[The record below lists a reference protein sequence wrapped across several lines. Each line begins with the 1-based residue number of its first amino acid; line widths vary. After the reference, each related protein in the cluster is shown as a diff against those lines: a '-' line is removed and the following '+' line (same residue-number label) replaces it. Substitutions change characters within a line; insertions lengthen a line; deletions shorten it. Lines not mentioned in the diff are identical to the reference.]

1 MIALLSFRRL
11 FAAHAGRFVAALAL
25 SLATLAAGVALLGL
39 SGWFLTAAFLA
50 SAAASFNLFGPS
62 AAVRGLSMLRI
73 ASRYGEKLAGH
84 DATLKVLAEIRGWTF
99 RALGRGGL
107 DLGRSL
113 RRGDAVARLTADVD
127 ALDSVFIVAAGP
139 LATGA
144 LIGLGLTALLGVLLP
159 AAAPVYG
166 LAMASAL
173 IGAPLLLVA
182 ATRRLG
188 ADAVRLSAELRMATL
203 DALEGRADLVA
214 FGATEAAR
222 RRSAAIAE
230 RLARVRRGLAA
241 RAGLASAAVAVCAGA
256 GALGLLVASL
266 EAHAA
271 GALSGPLV
279 VGLVLAALGGFEATA
294 VVVRAIGKFGAAAA
308 AAERLKT
315 INDAV
320 CPVAEALRPPPLPR
334 GGGFAFDRVTYGYD
348 TGRPVLRALS
358 FSVAAGERVAI
369 VGPSGA
375 GKSTL
380 AALLLRLADPQA
392 GRVSVAGRDL
402 REAASSDLLRRV
414 ALLEQHAPIFGG
426 SARENLAIG
435 DPFADDAALW
445 AALRKARL
453 DDVIAALHGGLDA
466 PLGEAGGT
474 LSAGQAR
481 RLCLARTL
489 LSPAEI
495 LVLDEPTSGLDRATE
510 RAFLEDL
517 GPATEGRTVL
527 LITHAAL
534 PEGVAD
540 RTLRLVDGVA
550 IEATP

>member
-1 MIALLSFRRL
+1 MIALLSFRHL
-11 FAAHAGRFVAALAL
+11 FAAHAGRFAAALAL
-25 SLATLAAGVALLGL
+25 SLATLLAGVALLGL
-39 SGWFLTAAFLA
+39 SGWFLTAAFLT

-73 ASRYGEKLAGH
+73 GSRYGEKLVGH
-84 DATLKVLAEIRGWTF
+84 DATLKVLADIRGWTF

-144 LIGLGLTALLGVLLP
+144 FIGVLMTALLVVLLP

-173 IGAPLLLVA
+173 VGAPLLLVA

-188 ADAVRLSAELRMATL
+188 AEAVTLSADLRVATL

-222 RRSAAIAE
+222 LRSAAIAE
-230 RLARVRRGLAA
+230 RLARVRRRLAA
-241 RAGLASAAVAVCAGA
+241 RAGLASAAVAICAGA
-256 GALGLLVASL
+256 GALGVLIAGVD
-266 EAHAA
+266 AHAA
-271 GALSGPLV
+271 GDLSGPLV

-308 AAERLKT
+308 AAERLKA
-315 INDAV
+315 IGDAV
-320 CPVAEALRPPPLPR
+320 CPVAEATHPLPSPR
-334 GGGFAFDRVTYGYD
+334 GGGFAFDSVTYGYD
-348 TGRPVLRALS
+348 AGRPILRDLS
-358 FSVAAGERVAI
+358 FAVSPGERVAI
-369 VGPSGA
+369 LGPSGA

-392 GRVSVAGRDL
+392 GRVSICGRDL
-402 REAASSDLLRRV
+402 RDVASSDLRRRV
-414 ALLEQHAPIFGG
+414 ALLEQHAPVFGG
-426 SARENLAIG
+426 SVRENLAIG
-435 DPFADDAALW
+435 DPIADDAALW
-445 AALRKARL
+445 GALRKARL
-453 DDVIAALHGGLDA
+453 DDVITALPGGLDA
-466 PLGEAGGT
+466 PLGEAGAT

-481 RLCLARTL
+481 RLCLARAL

-495 LVLDEPTSGLDRATE
+495 LVLDEPTSDLDRATE
-510 RAFLEDL
+510 LAFLDDL
-517 GPATEGRTVL
+517 GPATKGRAVL

-534 PEGVAD
+534 PEGVAH
-540 RTLRLVDGVA
+540 RTLRLVDGRAIVA
-550 IEATP
+550 GA